1 MKGVAAALRG
11 VRFDAYAHHPYP
23 FPVNQKP
30 TQLVRYPNVTLKSMP
45 RFEKDMAIAFR
56 RKNIPIWITEYGNET
71 KPGEP
76 KGVTEAQQAA
86 YIPQAI
92 AMAKADKLVGMFIWF
107 VMQDSQGSLWQ
118 SGVYRITGAAKPG
131 QRAFDRAARG
141 AEPGQRQG
149 DGEGR
154 HAEPARDHVPARV
167 LREQPRRRHGRLHRA
182 RVPGQQAR
190 LGRPGRGQARDRLH
204 RAGARRR
211 ADRREG
217 PLVPR
222 HGRRRTRSSRARSF
236 ARSRSSAPRAL
247 SSGGCGQPP
256 APSR

>member
-45 RFEKDMAIAFR
+45 RFEKDIDIAFR

-71 KPGEP
+71 RPGEP

-92 AMAKADKLVGMFIWF
+92 AMAKADTRVQMFIWF
-107 VMQDSQGSLWQ
+107 VMQDSPGSLWQ
-118 SGVYRITGAAKPG
+118 SGDLPRRRRGEARRSA
-131 QRAFDRAARG
+131 RFDRAARG

-149 DGEGR
+149 DREGR
-154 HAEPARDHVPARV
+154 HAEPARHRLPPRV
-167 LREQPRRRHGRLHRA
+167 LLEQPGRRHGRLHRA
-182 RVPGQQAR
+182 RYLGSKLVPVGQGAGNAR
-190 LGRPGRGQARDRLH
+190 GRLHGVAPGRQAD
-204 RAGARRR
+204 G
-211 ADRREG
+211 REEE
-217 PLVPR
+217 VVSR
-222 HGRRRTRSSRARSF
+222 HG
-236 ARSRSSAPRAL
+236 
-247 SSGGCGQPP
+247 GGEH
-256 APSR
+256 R